1 MPGTECNCAH
11 LVQAGVFKY
20 DLFLHHPFNNW
31 SICHPS
37 EFVWKCSYDKCYL
50 SLAADK
56 DCAVGTPLLGSTG
69 FSCLC
74 RWEHYHRT

>member
-1 MPGTECNCAH
+1 MPSAECTCAH

-31 SICHPS
+31 LICHS
-37 EFVWKCSYDKCYL
+37 CEFEWDCSCDKCYW

-56 DCAVGTPLLGSTG
+56 DCAVGTVLLRSKC
-69 FSCLC
+69 S
-74 RWEHYHRT
+74 